1 MADFR
6 VKSVIFHALDWL
18 PRLPQARSQRPHYSR
33 MAELLMNSAIPSEG
47 SMRTSWPALRNGYW
61 ATQTG
66 YHSESTGRR
75 CGRLSK
81 SKLEPA
87 VGNRNQSIAK
97 LNMLNGAAKAQSA
110 IR

>member
-1 MADFR
+1 MPLAGPDGLQR
-6 VKSVIFHALDWL
+6 RGGSEQVLTPVGGVHSVITH
-18 PRLPQARSQRPHYSR
+18 
-33 MAELLMNSAIPSEG
+33 
-47 SMRTSWPALRNGYW
+47 NGYW

-87 VGNRNQSIAK
+87 VGNRLVSIAK

>member
-1 MADFR
+1 MPLAGPDGLQR
-6 VKSVIFHALDWL
+6 RGGSEQVLTPVGGVHSVI
-18 PRLPQARSQRPHYSR
+18 
-33 MAELLMNSAIPSEG
+33 
-47 SMRTSWPALRNGYW
+47 TRNGYR

-66 YHSESTGRR
+66 HHSESTGRR

-87 VGNRNQSIAK
+87 VGNRLVSIAK